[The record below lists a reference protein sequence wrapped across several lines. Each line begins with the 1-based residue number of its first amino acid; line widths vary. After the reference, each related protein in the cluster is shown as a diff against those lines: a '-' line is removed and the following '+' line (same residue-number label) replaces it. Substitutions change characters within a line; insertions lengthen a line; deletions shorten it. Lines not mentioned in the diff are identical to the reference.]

1 MILETYQEQAAT
13 TAVYPEQHEYSYPA
27 LGACNEVGE
36 FCEKLL
42 PPRASVPELIDELGD
57 VMWYAA
63 QTATDFGLS
72 LYVCYFKA
80 GHPNDAPDFAM
91 LFASC
96 RLAGRVKK
104 ILRGDDIEDKI
115 DEITLEIGRIV
126 RAVEDIATHHL
137 DSSLDEVCERNL
149 DKLFDRQERGV
160 LKGDGDTR

>member
-13 TAVYPEQHEYSYPA
+13 TAVYPDQHTYSYPA

-42 PPRASVPELIDELGD
+42 PPRASVSDLIDELGD

-72 LYVCYFKA
+72 LYECFFKI
-80 GHPNDAPDFAM
+80 GESNDVPDFAM
-91 LFASC
+91 LFAAC

-104 ILRGDDIEDKI
+104 IMRGDDIEGKI
-115 DEITLEIGRIV
+115 DEIAIEIGKIV
-126 RAVEDIATHHL
+126 RSVDAIAQHL
-137 DSSLDEVCERNL
+137 GSSLDEVCEKNL
-149 DKLFDRQERGV
+149 NKLFDRQERGV
-160 LKGDGDTR
+160 IKGDGDDR

>member
-13 TAVYPEQHEYSYPA
+13 TAVYPDQHTYSYPA
-27 LGACNEVGE
+27 LGACDEVGE

-42 PPRASVPELIDELGD
+42 PPRASASDLIDELGD

-72 LYVCYFKA
+72 LYKCYFKT
-80 GHPNDAPDFAM
+80 GSPNDAPDFAM
-91 LFASC
+91 LFAAC

-104 ILRGDDIEDKI
+104 IMRGDDIEGKI
-115 DEITLEIGRIV
+115 EEITLEIGKIV
-126 RAVEDIATHHL
+126 RSVEAIAPHL
-137 DSSLDEVCERNL
+137 DTTLDEVCERNL

-160 LKGDGDTR
+160 IKGDGDNR

>member
-1 MILETYQEQAAT
+1 VILETYQEQAAT
-13 TAVYPEQHEYSYPA
+13 TAVYPEQHKYSYPA

-57 VMWYAA
+57 IMWYAA
-63 QTATDFGLS
+63 KTAHDFELS
-72 LYVCYFKA
+72 LYQCYFKA
-80 GHPNDAPDFAM
+80 GHPNDAPDFLM
-91 LFASC
+91 VFAAC

-104 ILRGDDIEDKI
+104 ILRGDAIENKI

-126 RAVEDIATHHL
+126 RSVEAIAYGMDVT
-137 DSSLDEVCERNL
+137 LDEVCERNL

-160 LKGDGDTR
+160 LKGDGDNR